1 MIALRKSLSTP
12 CSPILGGY
20 WRGLGDTP
28 KTPAGETSC
37 TTFSIV
43 IARLDPRF
51 HGDAIQRGRF
61 MSRPYGTPPSFRYRK
76 ETFFRGFAIQSNA
89 KYVIS

>member
-37 TTFSIV
+37 ATFSIV
-43 IARLDPRF
+43 IARLDR
-51 HGDAIQRGRF
+51 AIQRGRF

-76 ETFFRGFAIQSNA
+76 DTFCSGFAIHVNA
-89 KYVIS
+89 KYVIN